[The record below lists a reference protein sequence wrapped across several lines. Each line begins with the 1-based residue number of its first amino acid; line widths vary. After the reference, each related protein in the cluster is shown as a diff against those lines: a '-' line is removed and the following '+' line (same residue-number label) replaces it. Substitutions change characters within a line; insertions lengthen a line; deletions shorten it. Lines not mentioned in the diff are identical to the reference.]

1 MLSASCCLCTQTR
14 PLAEAVQDL
23 AGCPDDVVHSVAAVI
38 TDTFHRYSVGV
49 RGGRDYADAVFIRL
63 RQGLQRLQSPLLS
76 ACSGITGNVD
86 NLDSVASGF
95 TSGIHLNHQL
105 ATLQPAALD
114 KALAANKRVFVDI
127 TANWC
132 INCKVNEALVLNS
145 AAVADELNR
154 ADVVALRGDWS
165 RPSPNIEAF
174 LQRNGVSG
182 IPFNALF
189 TPVNTEENICRL
201 FLISISY

>member
-1 MLSASCCLCTQTR
+1 MPPASHQ
-14 PLAEAVQDL
+14 
-23 AGCPDDVVHSVAAVI
+23 
-38 TDTFHRYSVGV
+38 
-49 RGGRDYADAVFIRL
+49 
-63 RQGLQRLQSPLLS
+63 
-76 ACSGITGNVD
+76 
-86 NLDSVASGF
+86 AS
-95 TSGIHLNHQL
+95 TSTISW
-105 ATLQPAALD
+105 QPFSQAALD

-189 TPVNTEENICRL
+189 TPVNTEGEHLPPLLDKHQLLSLLRSSD
-201 FLISISY
+201 SIKTQSTGAHNE